1 MEVLSEDDLADGG
14 GAELQ
19 HVLVC
24 VPCFASFAQFIEYG
38 EGDSAFVVPGD
49 YVSSD

>member
-1 MEVLSEDDLADGG
+1 MMEVLSKHDLADGG

-24 VPCFASFAQFIEYG
+24 VPGFAAFAQLIEYG
-38 EGDSAFVVPGD
+38 EGDSAFIVPKD
-49 YVSSD
+49 AN